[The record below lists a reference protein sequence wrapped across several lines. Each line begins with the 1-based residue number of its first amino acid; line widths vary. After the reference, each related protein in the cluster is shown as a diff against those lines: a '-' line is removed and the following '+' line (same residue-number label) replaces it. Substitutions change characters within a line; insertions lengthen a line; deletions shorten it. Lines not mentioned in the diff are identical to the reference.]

1 MDADRPKR
9 PIIEW
14 SLAGAALVLV
24 IVAIVGLA
32 TGDAEAPGPARG
44 ATAGG
49 AAGDGEAPPPREI
62 REGSGPHELTGT
74 VTDASGKAVASAW
87 VTAVL
92 ELGPGVK
99 GRAPGRGKK
108 AKRAVESVG
117 EGERD
122 RDTGT
127 GSDVGS
133 VIGRSDDAGHFVLKG
148 MEPGRHRLR
157 VEGEGLLTAEVRFVD
172 VPGQEVR
179 ILIARRAEVRGS
191 VLDSG
196 KPVAGA
202 TVSLLPLGGGVAV
215 SVASGADG
223 GFALGDLPE
232 GRYRVWAAARDRAS
246 RAQSVDRL
254 GPGPFA
260 PVQLELAPAAIVT
273 GQVIDGS
280 TGRGVAAHVTLVA
293 GDPDEPTRTA
303 TSTAAGAFRI
313 EGVPLG
319 DWTADAFAPG
329 YVSADSVRFQTGAGY
344 APSVALRRGGVLS
357 GRVVDGSGAPVAGA
371 VVLGRADGGGADVS
385 EEIVARRLGATA
397 GWGAGLAPSSTA
409 GLVTATG
416 QRFLARGELGVLV
429 GPVPFPPPPGA
440 VSSAVR
446 IASPLGGPTRAPP
459 SVKPN
464 GLPAG
469 PAPAAASYAPT
480 VLVDPDLESRFTTD
494 GEGRY
499 RLTGLAPGRYRV
511 VATHRDFADG
521 VSEPRDVDLGTSL
534 ADVDVVMHGGLTLY
548 GVVVD
553 EDGQPVAGAM
563 VAARGERGPTSSR
576 RRGTERSA
584 GGAPAGGIAPRST
597 VTGADGSYR
606 IGPLSAG
613 ADLEVSAP
621 GLGSAMRRIEIDPDA
636 GRAPSFREENFTLVQ
651 AEAEIRGRVSDA
663 GGLAVAGATVRVV
676 SGGSAA
682 RAITDGGGRFLM
694 AGVVGGRHRVRVEH
708 PDYPAA
714 ERDVATGADSEIR
727 LDAGGA
733 LAIEVRDR
741 AGAAVAGAKL
751 VARGPDGGTR
761 RATTSRG
768 GAARL
773 SPLAAGT
780 WAVQASARGYAD
792 GVVDVEVASSGR
804 PGEIPATA
812 VRIELDRGAILAGVV
827 RDHNGERV
835 SGAAVAVGNSRTT
848 SDADGHFRLTQ
859 VMTGPV
865 VIEAEKGAARGAL
878 ELDLAPGDEL
888 VTLELRVQ

>member
-14 SLAGAALVLV
+14 SLVAVAGAALMLV
-24 IVAIVGLA
+24 VVAIIGLA
-32 TGDAEAPGPARG
+32 TGDAEVP
-44 ATAGG
+44 AGG
-49 AAGDGEAPPPREI
+49 PGSGAVGAIDDAHAPPPREI
-62 REGSGPHELTGT
+62 REGSGPHELAGT
-74 VTDASGKAVASAW
+74 VTDASGKPVGSAW

-99 GRAPGRGKK
+99 GRAPGQGKRGPGSDKGAEK
-108 AKRAVESVG
+108 GSVK
-117 EGERD
+117 
-122 RDTGT
+122 GT
-127 GSDVGS
+127 GSDAEA
-133 VIGRSDDAGHFVLKG
+133 VIGRSDDAGRFVLKG
-148 MEPGRHRLR
+148 VEPGRHRLR
-157 VEGEGLLTAEVRFVD
+157 VEGDGLLTAEVRFVD
-172 VPGQEVR
+172 VPGQAVR
-179 ILIARRAEVRGS
+179 ILIARKAEVRGK
-191 VLDSG
+191 VTDSG

-202 TVSLLPLGGGVAV
+202 TVRLLPLGGGVAV
-215 SVASGADG
+215 SVASDGDG
-223 GFALGDLPE
+223 GFAVGDLPE
-232 GRYRVWAAARDRAS
+232 GRYRVWAAAGDRAS

-254 GPGPFA
+254 GAGPFA
-260 PVQLELAPAAIVT
+260 PVQLDLEPAAIVT

-293 GDPDEPTRTA
+293 DDPDEPIRTA

-319 DWTADAFAPG
+319 GWTADAFAPG

-344 APSVALRRGGVLS
+344 APKVALRRGGVLS

-385 EEIVARRLGATA
+385 EEFVARRLGTTA
-397 GWGAGLAPSSTA
+397 GWAPLGGPAGRPCALPLGGTCGGAGLAPSSTA

-416 QRFLARGELGVLV
+416 QRFLPRGELGVLV

-446 IASPLGGPTRAPP
+446 IASPLGGPPRVPP
-459 SVKPN
+459 GVEPN

-469 PAPAAASYAPT
+469 PPQGAVADAPT
-480 VLVDPDLESRFTTD
+480 VPVDPALESRFTTD

-511 VATHRDFADG
+511 LATHRDFADG
-521 VSEPRDVDLGTSL
+521 ASEPRDVDLGAAL

-548 GVVVD
+548 GVVVG
-553 EDGQPVAGAM
+553 EAGEPIAGAM
-563 VAARGERGPTSSR
+563 VAARGERGLDPR
-576 RRGTERSA
+576 RS
-584 GGAPAGGIAPRST
+584 

-606 IGPLSAG
+606 IGPLSAD

-621 GLGSAMRRIEIDPDA
+621 GVGSAMRRIEIDPA
-636 GRAPSFREENFTLVQ
+636 TGRAPSTREENFTLVQ
-651 AEAEIRGRVSDA
+651 ADAELRGRVSDA

-682 RAITDGGGRFLM
+682 RAVTDGGGSFHL
-694 AGVVGGRHRVRVEH
+694 AGVVGGRHRVRIEH

-714 ERDVATGADSEIR
+714 EREVATGAFSEIR

-733 LAIEVRDR
+733 MEIEVRDR

-761 RATTSRG
+761 RATTSRR

-773 SPLAAGT
+773 SPLASGT
-780 WAVQASARGYAD
+780 WAVQATARGYAD
-792 GVVDVEVASSGR
+792 GVVDVQIPSGAR
-804 PGEIPATA
+804 TGEIPATA
-812 VRIELDRGAILAGVV
+812 VRIELGRGAILAGVV

-848 SDADGHFRLTQ
+848 TDADGHFRLTQ

-865 VIEAEKGAARGAL
+865 VIEAEKGGARGAL

-888 VTLELRVQ
+888 VTLELRMQ

>member
-14 SLAGAALVLV
+14 SLAAVAGAALILV
-24 IVAIVGLA
+24 VFAIIGLA
-32 TGDAEAPGPARG
+32 TGDAEVPGGGPG
-44 ATAGG
+44 ATAAG
-49 AAGDGEAPPPREI
+49 AIGDADAPPPREI

-74 VTDASGKAVASAW
+74 VTDASGKPVASAW

-99 GRAPGRGKK
+99 GRAPGQGKREPGSDK
-108 AKRAVESVG
+108 GADNGSRSEK
-117 EGERD
+117 
-122 RDTGT
+122 GT
-127 GSDVGS
+127 GSDAES
-133 VIGRSDDAGHFVLKG
+133 VIGRSDAAGRFVLKG
-148 MEPGRHRLR
+148 VAPGRHRLR

-172 VPGQEVR
+172 VPGQAVR
-179 ILIARRAEVRGS
+179 ILIARKAEVRGT
-191 VLDSG
+191 VTDSG
-196 KPVAGA
+196 KPVVGA
-202 TVSLLPLGGGVAV
+202 TVRLLPLGGGVAL
-215 SVASGADG
+215 SVASDEDG
-223 GFALGDLPE
+223 GFALADLPE

-254 GPGPFA
+254 GAGPFA
-260 PVQLELAPAAIVT
+260 PVQLDLEPATIVT

-280 TGRGVAAHVTLVA
+280 TGRGVAAHVSLVA
-293 GDPDEPTRTA
+293 DDADEPIRTA

-319 DWTADAFAPG
+319 GWTADAFAPG

-357 GRVVDGSGAPVAGA
+357 GRVVNGSGAPVAGA
-371 VVLGRADGGGADVS
+371 VVLGRADGAGADVS

-416 QRFLARGELGVLV
+416 QRFLPRGELGVLV

-446 IASPLGGPTRAPP
+446 IASPLGGQATD
-459 SVKPN
+459 
-464 GLPAG
+464 
-469 PAPAAASYAPT
+469 APT
-480 VLVDPDLESRFTTD
+480 VPVDPALESRFTTD

-511 VATHRDFADG
+511 LATHRDFADG
-521 VSEPRDVDLGTSL
+521 ASEPRDVDLGTAL

-553 EDGQPVAGAM
+553 EGGEPIPGAM
-563 VAARGERGPTSSR
+563 VAARGERGIDPR
-576 RRGTERSA
+576 RS
-584 GGAPAGGIAPRST
+584 

-606 IGPLSAG
+606 IGPLSAD
-613 ADLEVSAP
+613 ADLEISAP
-621 GLGSAMRRIEIDPDA
+621 GVGSAMRRIEIDPAA
-636 GRAPSFREENFTLVQ
+636 GRAPSTREENFTLVQ
-651 AEAEIRGRVSDA
+651 ADAEIRGRVSDA

-682 RAITDGGGRFLM
+682 RAVTDGGGRFLV

-708 PDYPAA
+708 PDFPAA
-714 ERDVATGADSEIR
+714 EREIATGADSEIR

-733 LAIEVRDR
+733 MEIEVRDR

-761 RATTSRG
+761 RATTSRR

-773 SPLAAGT
+773 SPLASGT
-780 WAVQASARGYAD
+780 WAVQATARGYAD
-792 GVVDVEVASSGR
+792 GVVDVEIASGAR
-804 PGEIPATA
+804 TGEIPATA
-812 VRIELDRGAILAGVV
+812 VRIELGRGAILAGVV
-827 RDHNGERV
+827 RDHNGERL

-848 SDADGHFRLTQ
+848 TDADGHFRLTQ

-865 VIEAEKGAARGAL
+865 VIEAEKGGARGAL

>member
-1 MDADRPKR
+1 
-9 PIIEW
+9 
-14 SLAGAALVLV
+14 
-24 IVAIVGLA
+24 
-32 TGDAEAPGPARG
+32 
-44 ATAGG
+44 
-49 AAGDGEAPPPREI
+49 
-62 REGSGPHELTGT
+62 
-74 VTDASGKAVASAW
+74 
-87 VTAVL
+87 
-92 ELGPGVK
+92 
-99 GRAPGRGKK
+99 
-108 AKRAVESVG
+108 
-117 EGERD
+117 
-122 RDTGT
+122 
-127 GSDVGS
+127 
-133 VIGRSDDAGHFVLKG
+133 VIGRSDDAGRFVLKG
-148 MEPGRHRLR
+148 VEPGRHRLR

-172 VPGQEVR
+172 VPGQAVR

-191 VLDSG
+191 VIDSG
-196 KPVAGA
+196 KPVVGA
-202 TVSLLPLGGGVAV
+202 TVRLLPLGGGVAL
-215 SVASGADG
+215 SVASDEDG

-232 GRYRVWAAARDRAS
+232 GRYRVWAAAGDRAS

-254 GPGPFA
+254 GAGPFA
-260 PVQLELAPAAIVT
+260 PVQLDLEPAAIVT

-293 GDPDEPTRTA
+293 DDPDEPTRTA

-319 DWTADAFAPG
+319 GWTADAFAPG

-357 GRVVDGSGAPVAGA
+357 GRIVDGSGAPVAGA

-397 GWGAGLAPSSTA
+397 GWGTGLAPSSTA

-416 QRFLARGELGVLV
+416 QRFLPRGELGVLL

-446 IASPLGGPTRAPP
+446 IASPLGGP
-459 SVKPN
+459 
-464 GLPAG
+464 PAD
-469 PAPAAASYAPT
+469 APT
-480 VLVDPDLESRFTTD
+480 VPVDPALESRFTTD
-494 GEGRY
+494 REGRY

-511 VATHRDFADG
+511 LVTHRDFADG
-521 VSEPRDVDLGTSL
+521 ASEPRDVELGTAL
-534 ADVDVVMHGGLTLY
+534 ADVDVVMHGGMTLY

-553 EDGQPVAGAM
+553 EGGEPIAGAM
-563 VAARGERGPTSSR
+563 VAARGERGLDPR
-576 RRGTERSA
+576 RS
-584 GGAPAGGIAPRST
+584 

-606 IGPLSAG
+606 IGPLSAD

-621 GLGSAMRRIEIDPDA
+621 GLGSAMRRIEIDPAA
-636 GRAPSFREENFTLVQ
+636 GRAPSTREENFTLVQ
-651 AEAEIRGRVSDA
+651 ADAEIRGRVSDA
-663 GGLAVAGATVRVV
+663 GGLAVAGATLRVV

-682 RAITDGGGRFLM
+682 RAVTDGGGRFLL

-708 PDYPAA
+708 PDFPAA
-714 ERDVATGADSEIR
+714 EREITTGADSEIR

-733 LAIEVRDR
+733 MEIEVRDR

-761 RATTSRG
+761 RATTDRR

-780 WAVQASARGYAD
+780 WAVQATARGYAD
-792 GVVDVEVASSGR
+792 GVVDVEIASSTR
-804 PGEIPATA
+804 PGEIPAAA
-812 VRIELDRGAILAGVV
+812 VRIDLGRGAILAGVV
-827 RDHNGERV
+827 RDQNGERL
-835 SGAAVAVGNSRTT
+835 SGARVAVGNSRTT
-848 SDADGHFRLTQ
+848 TDADGRFRLTQ

-865 VIEAEKGAARGAL
+865 VIEAEKDGASGAL
-878 ELDLAPGDEL
+878 ELELAPGDEL